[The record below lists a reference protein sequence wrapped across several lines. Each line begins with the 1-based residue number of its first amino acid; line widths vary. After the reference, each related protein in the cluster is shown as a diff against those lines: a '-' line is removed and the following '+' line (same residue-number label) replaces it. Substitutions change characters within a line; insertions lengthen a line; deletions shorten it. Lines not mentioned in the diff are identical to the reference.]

1 MTHHGAGQLTRRLAL
16 VLAVVLL
23 INVAL
28 PATSTQASAG
38 TTLFY
43 LEGTSKSYVDTTPA
57 STDVLVGTAQY
68 SDKGRAF
75 GPRVLTAVPKSFPY
89 GAYGIDETDQDGDM
103 DYTDAGD
110 VDPLALMDAMR
121 ADGGYNVALS
131 SNLGGIRNTAKI
143 CRTLGGARE
152 RGLRLVVRALAW
164 NADFSPNVAATEE
177 RLLRFKDT
185 LANQC
190 PENAG
195 ALYAWY
201 GYDEPMNKGVSL
213 SEMQQVYQ
221 LHKKHFPSTSVLTV
235 FTQNQNYADSD
246 GNGIGDGMLGEPL
259 NRYAPDVADIV
270 GLNVYPA
277 ISTASDPNYGY
288 STIGTLYRH
297 ARKVVGSSKP
307 VWAVAQAH
315 ALVGDPT
322 NRPEPHQLYR
332 QVNDWL
338 RAGPDAGLAQI
349 NGLLWYSWHFPPAS
363 VQDKSDLEG
372 DPANRAM
379 AKAIIGQIRANG
391 TLVTHR
397 LPYRS
402 ELYLPATLSST
413 DYAMRAPRAG
423 HLYLAAGTL
432 SFSLT
437 HLWAGNDGVR
447 HVLFDT
453 GVSAAKNRLYIE
465 KTTQNVLRLV
475 VIDAD
480 GRSKWTGISVDQRN
494 MPGSRFPGY
503 SEITA
508 TWSNG
513 TLALYLDGRKGGFG
527 GASSGATGKL
537 TAGGQ
542 YLFLGSDI
550 AGKVG
555 ANGTLSYLTIRSG
568 VFTATE
574 AESYGR
580 DALLR

>member
-1 MTHHGAGQLTRRLAL
+1 MLAI
-16 VLAVVLL
+16 ALL

-28 PATSTQASAG
+28 PTSGTQASAG

-43 LEGTSKSYVDTTPA
+43 LEGTSKAYKDTTPA
-57 STDVLVGTAQY
+57 STDVLVGTAQL
-68 SDKGRAF
+68 SNKGRAF
-75 GPRVLTAVPKSFPY
+75 GRRVLTAVPKTFPY

-131 SNLGGIRNTAKI
+131 SNLGGIKNTAKI

-152 RGLRLVVRALAW
+152 RGIRLVVRALAW
-164 NADFSPNVAATEE
+164 NADFSPNAAVTQQ
-177 RLLRFKDT
+177 RLLRFKDV

-221 LHKKHFPSTSVLTV
+221 LHKQHFPSTRVLTV

-246 GNGIGDGMLGEPL
+246 GDGIGDGMLGEPL
-259 NRYAPDVADIV
+259 NQYAPDVADIV
-270 GLNVYPA
+270 GLNIYPA
-277 ISTASDPNYGY
+277 VPEYGY
-288 STIGTLYRH
+288 LTIGNLYRH
-297 ARKVVGSSKP
+297 ARKVVGSSKL

-315 ALVGDPT
+315 ALVGDPS

-338 RAGPDAGLAQI
+338 RAGPDAGLPQI

-379 AKAIIGQIRANG
+379 ARAIIGQIRANG

-397 LPYRS
+397 MPYRS

-413 DYAMRAPRAG
+413 GYAMRAPRAG
-423 HLYLAAGTL
+423 HFNLAAGTL

-437 HLWAGNDGVR
+437 HLWAGNDGAR

-453 GVSAAKNRLYIE
+453 GVSATKNRLYIE
-465 KTTQNVLRLV
+465 KTSQNVLRMIV
-475 VIDAD
+475 MDAY
-480 GRSKWTGISVDQRN
+480 GRYKWTGLRVDQRN

-513 TLALYLDGRKGGFG
+513 TVALYLDGRKGALSGS
-527 GASSGATGKL
+527 SSGATGKL
-537 TAGGQ
+537 SAGGQ
-542 YLFLGSDI
+542 YLVLGSDL

-568 VFTATE
+568 VFSAAE
-574 AESYGR
+574 AERYGR